1 MHIKISSPFSKFYY
15 LTVTTYVGRGNLVL
29 IQTPKFPLF
38 FKAYNNAYKFSFKVE
53 NKMAVRQT
61 TTKNM
66 NITTLY
72 NMHTPITH
80 KIG

>member
-1 MHIKISSPFSKFYY
+1 
-15 LTVTTYVGRGNLVL
+15 
-29 IQTPKFPLF
+29 
-38 FKAYNNAYKFSFKVE
+38 
-53 NKMAVRQT
+53 MAVRQT

-80 KIG
+80 KIELTQSYFILIGMELLDNKVNSGFFIF